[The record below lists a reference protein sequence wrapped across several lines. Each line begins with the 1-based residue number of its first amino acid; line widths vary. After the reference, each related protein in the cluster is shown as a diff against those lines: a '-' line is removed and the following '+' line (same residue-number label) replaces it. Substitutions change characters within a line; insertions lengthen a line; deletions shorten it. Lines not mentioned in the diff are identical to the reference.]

1 MEMDLGDKT
10 HRFGSKYD
18 EGLPIRE
25 VKNESKL
32 LISYLWACMVG
43 RKVAWIFGGRGMTEL
58 KELGN
63 IADNQVR

>member
-1 MEMDLGDKT
+1 
-10 HRFGSKYD
+10 
-18 EGLPIRE
+18 
-25 VKNESKL
+25 
-32 LISYLWACMVG
+32 MVG